1 MTLPE
6 GEKRIV
12 AARYE
17 VLLRSAKKLEA
28 VVQEG
33 RRAAERRTRPALRMK
48 SPLSGDED
56 S

>member
-12 AARYE
+12 TARYE
-17 VLLRSAKKLEA
+17 VLLPSAKELEA

-33 RRAAERRTRPALRMK
+33 RRAAERQDSGGREPAL
-48 SPLSGDED
+48 
-56 S
+56 